1 MRKFLKGTALVLA
14 VLMLCGCSQPEVPAA
29 PVFDPNTV
37 QEASAPLEAAEPR
50 KITRSETFR
59 NADGS
64 TEFCV
69 NIDTELSMEPLPV
82 VEAVPRELTAQ
93 DAHDLIYAFFPD
105 AKCYERHP
113 GYSSEETNWTK
124 AELEKEM
131 ERWRA
136 YDYEDLV
143 EIWGGVD
150 SLPQAMRVNGD
161 DVPFVEYWEES
172 MQYFE
177 ELLKKVPEE
186 DMRTPSMWHMFK
198 ETEYREEPE
207 EAARMDL
214 SKDRDC
220 VMANVVV
227 GDDHYYYV
235 VASGNP
241 LFGTTNLISLSYN
254 TPDSPANV
262 DWQIFLSEND
272 TLPEPTQED
281 LDRAREV
288 AQGYLDKFPIG
299 KWALDRVEPSHNDGT
314 IEISCKPAESG
325 LPDGEQVTLNT
336 TAYEMPQMY
345 IRMRPNGQLLNFSVR
360 GSLTEVITHA
370 ENAVELPVDTLL
382 DTALEYLKA
391 GETMTYGIDEE
402 ALYYEQIWYEE
413 DFTCKVD
420 VTKAVRGYVR
430 INTPAANVCY
440 APWLTLYG
448 SAAYYGKESGEYV
461 DPKDTAYLPVGEI
474 PLAVVNAIDGS
485 IVPIHTISQ

>member
-1 MRKFLKGTALVLA
+1 MKKLTRIAALFLAA
-14 VLMLCGCSQPEVPAA
+14 MMLCGCSQPEVPAA

-37 QEASAPLEAAEPR
+37 QEATVPLKAVEPQ
-50 KITRSETFR
+50 KITRSETFQ

-64 TEFCV
+64 TEFAV
-69 NIDTELSMEPLPV
+69 NLNGELSREPLPV

-113 GYSSEETNWTK
+113 KYSSEETNWTK

-177 ELLKKVPEE
+177 ELLEKVPEE

-198 ETEYREEPE
+198 ETEYMEEPE

-241 LFGTTNLISLSYN
+241 LFGTTNLISLSYV

-272 TLPEPTQED
+272 ALPEPTQED
-281 LDRAREV
+281 LDNALKV
-288 AQGYLDKFPIG
+288 AQDYLDKFHIG
-299 KWALDRVEPSHNDGT
+299 NWVLEEPEPSGHDGT
-314 IEISCKPAESG
+314 IYVKGHPADTALPEEESV
-325 LPDGEQVTLNT
+325 LLNATELKMPWMSIRIHPDG
-336 TAYEMPQMY
+336 
-345 IRMRPNGQLLNFSVR
+345 RLLNFQVS
-360 GSLTEVITHA
+360 GSLTEVVTHTESA
-370 ENAVELPVDTLL
+370 AELPPEDLL
-382 DTALEYLKA
+382 DAALDSLKS
-391 GETMTYGIDEE
+391 GKTMAYGIDEE
-402 ALYYEQIWYEE
+402 SLYWEQIWYEE
-413 DFTCKVD
+413 DFICKVD
-420 VTKAVRGYVR
+420 VTRAVRGYVR

-440 APWLTLYG
+440 APCLTLYG
-448 SAAYYGKESGEYV
+448 SAAYYGEETGEYV
-461 DPKDTAYLPVGEI
+461 DPKDTAFLPVGEI

-485 IVPIHTISQ
+485 IVPIQW